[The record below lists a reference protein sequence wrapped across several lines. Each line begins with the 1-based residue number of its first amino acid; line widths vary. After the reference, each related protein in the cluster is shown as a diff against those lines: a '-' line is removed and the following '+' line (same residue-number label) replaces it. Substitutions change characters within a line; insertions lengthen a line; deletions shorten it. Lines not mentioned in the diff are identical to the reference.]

1 MSKYLQQSNEQL
13 KQSSSMKHTGMSVI
27 DENIMEETFDDAEL
41 DNLESASQIGAQP
54 LALAPAPAKSPKQK
68 KSKRASKSKGSSQSS
83 DEKSPK
89 KSLISTPSEASI
101 SIGSQSDMNLAPKEP
116 ERLDLPVDGPEPAPF
131 ESGSQV
137 GIPPMV
143 SVSQVDQASPQTSD
157 QAPPQKSDQAPPQK
171 GGQPLKKEV
180 DINKPTYG
188 RKTFLGSLMELTT
201 MCTCC
206 RNKDYVAPKAWQE
219 EDYSGTDNWNPM
231 ADLRVIEEYYEDE
244 EIESASQ
251 GEEEEDDDDE
261 VSEGDETSGFEGNSA
276 PPPAPEPPPAAPRD
290 VK

>member
-13 KQSSSMKHTGMSVI
+13 NQSSSMKHTGMSVI
-27 DENIMEETFDDAEL
+27 DQNIMEETFDDAEL

-54 LALAPAPAKSPKQK
+54 LALAPAKSPKQK

-83 DEKSPK
+83 DEKSTK

-101 SIGSQSDMNLAPKEP
+101 SIGSPSDMNLAPKEP

-157 QAPPQKSDQAPPQK
+157 QAPPRKDS
-171 GGQPLKKEV
+171 QPLKKEV

-261 VSEGDETSGFEGNSA
+261 VSEGDETSGFEGDSA
-276 PPPAPEPPPAAPRD
+276 PPPVPEPPPAAPRD

>member
-13 KQSSSMKHTGMSVI
+13 NQSSSMKHTGMSVI
-27 DENIMEETFDDAEL
+27 DQNIMEETFDDAEL

-54 LALAPAPAKSPKQK
+54 LVLAPAKKSPKQK
-68 KSKRASKSKGSSQSS
+68 KSRRASKSKGSSQSS

-89 KSLISTPSEASI
+89 LSLISTPSEASI
-101 SIGSQSDMNLAPKEP
+101 STGSPSDMNLDPKEP
-116 ERLDLPVDGPEPAPF
+116 ERLDLPVDGPEPDPF
-131 ESGSQV
+131 VSGSQV

-143 SVSQVDQASPQTSD
+143 AVSQVDQAFPQTSD
-157 QAPPQKSDQAPPQK
+157 QAPPRK
-171 GGQPLKKEV
+171 GSQPLKKEV
-180 DINKPTYG
+180 DISKPTYG

-201 MCTCC
+201 MFTCC

-244 EIESASQ
+244 EMESASQ

-261 VSEGDETSGFEGNSA
+261 VTEGDETSAFEGDSE
-276 PPPAPEPPPAAPRD
+276 PPPVPEPPPAAPRD